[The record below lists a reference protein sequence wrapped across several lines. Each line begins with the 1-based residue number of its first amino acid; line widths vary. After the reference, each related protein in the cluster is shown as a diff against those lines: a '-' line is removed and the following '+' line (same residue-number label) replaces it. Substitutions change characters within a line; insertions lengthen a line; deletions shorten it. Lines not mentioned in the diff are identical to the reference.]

1 MTTLANFA
9 NPISVIQRSP
19 TSGVFGS
26 NLFVGDKEGFVQ
38 KVIGKWYCT
47 PGNTIPVESMSHLEQ
62 AEKLYDFYV
71 KYLQVKEKTSVNL
84 GLVLHKLY
92 STGSIQEAEI
102 ALEAIKTQAGVTA

>member
-1 MTTLANFA
+1 
-9 NPISVIQRSP
+9 
-19 TSGVFGS
+19 
-26 NLFVGDKEGFVQ
+26 
-38 KVIGKWYCT
+38 
-47 PGNTIPVESMSHLEQ
+47 MSHLEQ